1 MGKINKKGIAVLIA
15 LIAAGAGLLCWKK
28 YRDEE
33 YL

>member
-1 MGKINKKGIAVLIA
+1 MGKTKKKEIVVLIT